1 MTLTHE
7 FMPSSMVDIDEIV
20 AYFDERDET
29 VTERFY
35 HALNK
40 TIDFLCAVPDSGERF
55 PLDPSGLIRRR
66 AVTGKFRRYMIYY
79 RRIGETLQI
88 LRVVHG
94 ARDDAKLFED

>member
-1 MTLTHE
+1 MILTPIITTDAE
-7 FMPSSMVDIDEIV
+7 WDIAYIT
-20 AYFDERDET
+20 AYFNERDET
-29 VTERFY
+29 ITERFY

-40 TIDFLCAVPDSGERF
+40 TIDFLCAVPGSGERF

-79 RRIGETLQI
+79 RRIDETLQI

-94 ARDDAKLFED
+94 ARDDAKLFEE